1 MQKKSLFFFSFPSAS
16 AFGGAR
22 GTIKRAKSQI
32 ILSFFE
38 REYLRDLFF
47 FSFMRT
53 CPTLPSRRM
62 GQEISE
68 RANQSF
74 CLTQQKTL
82 HILLKR
88 SVWKPEH
95 IGYSFVNNVSFHN
108 VQSLCQSAVLLAC
121 LLPPLV
127 CQCYDIAKRCIC
139 KCQR

>member
-22 GTIKRAKSQI
+22 GTNKREMQKKS
-32 ILSFFE
+32 
-38 REYLRDLFF
+38 LFF

-88 SVWKPEH
+88 SIWKPEH
-95 IGYSFVNNVSFHN
+95 IGYSLVNNVSFHN
-108 VQSLCQSAVLLAC
+108 VQSLCQSAILLAC

-139 KCQR
+139 KCQC